1 VAAIDYLELEDLLE
15 IGRAL
20 ISDFRVKEIGL
31 LESALA
37 RPRTTIFG
45 KDAYETFE
53 EKAASLLHSLARNH
67 SLVDGNK
74 RLAWTAT
81 RIFCLMNGY
90 DLDYTTDS
98 AEQLVIGTAIGKY
111 DVAQIAPLLQIS
123 KI

>member
-1 VAAIDYLELEDLLE
+1 MAAIDYLELEDLLE

-31 LESALA
+31 LESAVA

-53 EKAASLLHSLARNH
+53 EKAASLLHSLSRNH

-90 DLDYTTDS
+90 DFDYTTDS
-98 AEQLVIGTAIGKY
+98 AEQLVIGAANGKY